1 MRHQGRRLVT
11 AVATLG
17 LSCVVAAGELPT
29 DSLYRLHV
37 SLETQAAQQVGL
49 DFYRG
54 HTTLISMFYGS
65 CPAACPM
72 LMTSLQVYES
82 HLDEAAR
89 ARLRVLL
96 VSFDAA
102 RDTPQQLALLAEQHH
117 TDSVRWSLV
126 SAAEPDARR
135 IAALLNFRY
144 RRLPD
149 QSFDHSLLIT
159 LLDPEGRVLAT
170 TQTLVGDTA
179 FEAKLAAATAAPA
192 AADKVPNR

>member
-1 MRHQGRRLVT
+1 MRHGDRRLVD
-11 AVATLG
+11 AIVMLA
-17 LSCVVAAGELPT
+17 LSCVVAAGELPA
-29 DSLYRLHV
+29 DSLYQLHAG
-37 SLETQAAQQVGL
+37 LETQTAERVGL
-49 DFYRG
+49 DLHRG
-54 HTTLISMFYGS
+54 HPTLISMFYGS

-82 HLDEAAR
+82 HLDQAAR

-102 RDTPQQLALLAEQHH
+102 RDRPPQLARLAEEHH
-117 TDSVRWSLV
+117 TDAMRWSLV
-126 SAAEPDARR
+126 SAEEPDARK

-149 QSFDHSLLIT
+149 QSFDHSLSIT
-159 LLDPEGRVLAT
+159 LLDPKGRVLAT